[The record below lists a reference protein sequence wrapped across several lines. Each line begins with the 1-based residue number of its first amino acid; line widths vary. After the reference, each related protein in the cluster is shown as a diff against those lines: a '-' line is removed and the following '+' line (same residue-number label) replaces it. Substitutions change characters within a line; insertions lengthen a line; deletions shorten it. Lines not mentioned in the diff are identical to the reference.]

1 MKKWFA
7 MFLVSLMLIIC
18 IVYSHAV
25 AELEIDEEKMSTG
38 ALQVKQE
45 EEAMREDV
53 PIRMSS
59 EVRIQFEYNDGRVE
73 DLDQIN
79 RILAEMELT
88 DVDVKDISAYLCTTQ
103 KLDHEVVVGTTYRCG
118 LNGGI
123 LVCKK
128 ADFEKTYRYQ
138 IATEV
143 FETNAMED
151 GVFVDYW
158 REKYPERRL
167 GTIVTC
173 NFDTHKAFV
182 VVYFEEIAH

>member
-1 MKKWFA
+1 MKKLFA
-7 MFLVSLMLIIC
+7 MFLFSLILMTSIA
-18 IVYSHAV
+18 YSLAA
-25 AELEIDEEKMSTG
+25 AELEIDEEKKSTG
-38 ALQVKQE
+38 VSRVKQE
-45 EEAMREDV
+45 EDAMREDV

-59 EVRIQFEYNDGRVE
+59 EVRIQFEYNDGQAE

-79 RILAEMELT
+79 RMLAEMELT
-88 DVDVKDISAYLCTTQ
+88 DVDVKDLSAYLCTTQ

-118 LNGGI
+118 LSGGI

-143 FETNAMED
+143 FEANAMED

-167 GTIVTC
+167 STIVTC

>member
-7 MFLVSLMLIIC
+7 MFLVSLMLITC
-18 IVYSHAV
+18 IVYSHAA
-25 AELEIDEEKMSTG
+25 AELEIGEEKMSTG
-38 ALQVKQE
+38 ALRGKQE
-45 EEAMREDV
+45 EETMREDV

-59 EVRIQFEYNDGRVE
+59 EVRIQFEYNNGRVE

-79 RILAEMELT
+79 RMLAEMELT
-88 DVDVKDISAYLCTTQ
+88 DVEVKDLSAYLCTTQ

-118 LNGGI
+118 LNGGT
-123 LVCKK
+123 LVCQK

-138 IATEV
+138 ISTEV
-143 FETNAMED
+143 FEANAMED

-167 GTIVTC
+167 STIVTC
-173 NFDTHKAFV
+173 NFDTHEAFV

>member
-73 DLDQIN
+73 TLVQI
-79 RILAEMELT
+79 T
-88 DVDVKDISAYLCTTQ
+88 K
-103 KLDHEVVVGTTYRCG
+103 
-118 LNGGI
+118 GGI
-123 LVCKK
+123 
-128 ADFEKTYRYQ
+128 
-138 IATEV
+138 
-143 FETNAMED
+143 
-151 GVFVDYW
+151 
-158 REKYPERRL
+158 
-167 GTIVTC
+167 
-173 NFDTHKAFV
+173 
-182 VVYFEEIAH
+182 